1 MSWLIKAN
9 LVGLLAIGVYLSTD
23 ILKKPLAK
31 SLWAEEYKQLMYNC
45 DHSMREHLI
54 AKKAVEFSPSES
66 TIKNLQSSEISLIV
80 CHDYDK
86 LRKQLKDWS
95 FNDNDLQML
104 GLEALEEKAYDLEK
118 FVEIHE
124 IRY

>member
-9 LVGLLAIGVYLSTD
+9 LLGLFIIGTFLASD

-31 SLWAEEYKQLMYNC
+31 ILWAEEYKELMYNC
-45 DHSMREHLI
+45 DHSMRDHLI
-54 AKKAVEFSPSES
+54 AKRAVEIEPNDS
-66 TIKNLQSSEISLIV
+66 TIKNLQSSEVSLIV

-86 LRKQLKDWS
+86 LRKKLKDWD
-95 FNDNDLQML
+95 FNDNDLQIL

>member
-1 MSWLIKAN
+1 
-9 LVGLLAIGVYLSTD
+9 
-23 ILKKPLAK
+23 
-31 SLWAEEYKQLMYNC
+31 MYNC
-45 DHSMREHLI
+45 DHSMRDHLI
-54 AKKAVEFSPSES
+54 AKRAVEIEPNDS
-66 TIKNLQSSEISLIV
+66 TIKNLQSSEVSLIV

-86 LRKQLKDWS
+86 LRKKLKDWD
-95 FNDNDLQML
+95 FNDNDLQIL

>member
-9 LVGLLAIGVYLSTD
+9 LVGLLTIGVYLSTD

-45 DHSMREHLI
+45 DHSMRDHLI

-86 LRKQLKDWS
+86 LRKQL
-95 FNDNDLQML
+95 
-104 GLEALEEKAYDLEK
+104 
-118 FVEIHE
+118 
-124 IRY
+124 

>member
-9 LVGLLAIGVYLSTD
+9 LVGLLTIGVYLSTD

-45 DHSMREHLI
+45 DHSMRDHLI

>member
-9 LVGLLAIGVYLSTD
+9 LISLVIVGIYLSTD

-31 SLWAEEYKQLMYNC
+31 SLWAEEYKELMYNC
-45 DHSMREHLI
+45 DHSMRDHLI
-54 AKKAVEFSPSES
+54 AKKAVEVSPSES
-66 TIKNLQSSEISLIV
+66 TIKNLQSSEVSLIV

-95 FNDNDLQML
+95 FDDNDLQML

>member
-9 LVGLLAIGVYLSTD
+9 LLGLFIIGTFLASD

-31 SLWAEEYKQLMYNC
+31 TLWAEEYKELMYNC
-45 DHSMREHLI
+45 DHSMRDHLI
-54 AKKAVEFSPSES
+54 AKRAVEIEPNDS
-66 TIKNLQSSEISLIV
+66 TIKNLQSSEVSLIV

-86 LRKQLKDWS
+86 LRKKLKDWD
-95 FNDNDLQML
+95 FNDNDLQIL